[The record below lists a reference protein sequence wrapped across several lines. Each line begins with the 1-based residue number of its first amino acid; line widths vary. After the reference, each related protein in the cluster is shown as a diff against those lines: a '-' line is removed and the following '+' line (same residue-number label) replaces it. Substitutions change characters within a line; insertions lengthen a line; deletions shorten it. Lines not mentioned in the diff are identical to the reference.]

1 MQEKHLEGDGV
12 NSEFSYELKIAGSN
26 LFLIMLT
33 VLSLFI
39 LAAVIG
45 GDLVD
50 WDVLGFEVLLPFF
63 VAIMVCE
70 WVKTLSDPL
79 IDVIAVH
86 AGSLF
91 KWVICRYFA
100 VFGTG
105 SMLCILCIS
114 VFCFR
119 MLQPLKC
126 LLYISARLFSCRR
139 WACLFPF

>member
-1 MQEKHLEGDGV
+1 MEPGFPHMFRHRSNPASEMQEKHLEGDGV

-63 VAIMVCE
+63 CCNYGVRMGQ
-70 WVKTLSDPL
+70 
-79 IDVIAVH
+79 DVI
-86 AGSLF
+86 
-91 KWVICRYFA
+91 
-100 VFGTG
+100 
-105 SMLCILCIS
+105 
-114 VFCFR
+114 
-119 MLQPLKC
+119 
-126 LLYISARLFSCRR
+126 
-139 WACLFPF
+139 